1 MRSLKVILFDYHSLL
16 YNPGNFSSYDEIL
29 KASINREKTWD
40 YIFKYKRE
48 TKHFFLDLD
57 QKGLLETAVSEEM
70 FFNKLKNDLSK
81 AKIYSDVVSGL
92 EKLKSQEYKIGV
104 VGDLPRTYL
113 HLFPSDG
120 FSSLVD
126 HFCFSCDN
134 GGLRMDSYEFFT
146 IIEQFFRVAFYK
158 MILIANKKVIEDSV
172 VTETAINLLEMDQNN
187 ESNDP
192 DVVRSMSEV
201 LSKLYKA

>member
-29 KASINREKTWD
+29 KASRNPETTWD

-48 TKHFFLDLD
+48 AKHFFLDLD
-57 QKGLLETAVSEEM
+57 QTGLLKDVVSEEM
-70 FFNKLKNDLSK
+70 FFNKLENDLSK
-81 AKIYSDVVSGL
+81 AKIYPDVVGGL

-120 FSSLVD
+120 FFSLVD

-146 IIEQFFRVAFYK
+146 IIEQFFEESFYK
-158 MILIANKKVIEDSV
+158 MILIANKEILRDSV
-172 VTETAINLLEMDQNN
+172 VRETAINLLEMDRNKGTDDR
-187 ESNDP
+187 E
-192 DVVRSMSEV
+192 VVHSMSEV
-201 LSKLYKA
+201 LSRLYTP

>member
-29 KASINREKTWD
+29 KAGINREKTWD
-40 YIFKYKRE
+40 FIFKYKRE
-48 TKHFFLDLD
+48 AKHFFLDLD

-81 AKIYSDVVSGL
+81 AKIYPDVVGGL
-92 EKLKSQEYKIGV
+92 EKLKSQNYKIGV

-126 HFCFSCDN
+126 HFFFSCDN
-134 GGLRMDSYEFFT
+134 GGLRMGSYEFFT
-146 IIEQFFRVAFYK
+146 IIEQFFGVAFYK
-158 MILIANKKVIEDSV
+158 MLLVANKKIIEDLV
-172 VTETAINLLEMDQNN
+172 VRETAINLLEMDRNKGSADR
-187 ESNDP
+187 E
-192 DVVRSMSEV
+192 VVHSMSEV
-201 LSKLYKA
+201 LSRLYTP